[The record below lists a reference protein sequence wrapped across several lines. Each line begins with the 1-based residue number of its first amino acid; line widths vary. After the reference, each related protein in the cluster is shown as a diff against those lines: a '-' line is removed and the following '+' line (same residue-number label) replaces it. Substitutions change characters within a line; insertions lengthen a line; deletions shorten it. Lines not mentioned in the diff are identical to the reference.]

1 MKMIECL
8 LQEQEEIK
16 EILSTIEPMHLTE
29 EHDDLIENAT
39 HCCICKKDFS
49 INDKGYGKIV
59 RHHNHLTGEIIGPA
73 CNKCNL
79 NCEQAKFTPVIFH
92 NLRNFDAHILCESL
106 GLFKD
111 FPLRCIAQ
119 NSERYVS
126 FSLGKLRFIDSFQ
139 FLPASLESLV
149 DNLAQDGLQAFPSL
163 LSECN
168 SEEEAE
174 LLLRKGVYPYDYM
187 DSFDKFD
194 ESSLPLKEEF
204 YSTIKKEHISGEDYD
219 HAQAVFD
226 RFSMT
231 SLGEYHDLYL
241 KTDVLLLTDVFESFR
256 EVCLTQYELDPCHFY
271 TSPGLS
277 WSALLKKTEVQ
288 LELLTDIDKIL
299 MVEAGIRGGLSQ
311 ISNRYKKANN
321 PYLEE
326 YDTSKPLT
334 YLQYLD
340 ANNLYGWAMVQP
352 LPISDFNFME
362 KEEIGNFDVMSI
374 PETGDFGYILEVS
387 LHYPHRLHDLHN
399 CLPLAPEQKVI
410 SNEQLSPYAQQL
422 LRKVYGLN
430 DADPLPTRGQEGKL
444 LATLEDKNKYI
455 LHYRNLQLYLLLGME
470 LKAVHRILKFRQEAW
485 MKPYIDFNTEM
496 RKKATSN
503 FQKNFY
509 KLMNVSV
516 FGKTMENVRRH
527 KNIELVHTEE
537 RLLKV
542 TAKPTYKNTTIFNE
556 DLVAVELHR
565 AKVDLFKPIYCGMSI
580 LDLSKCLMYDF
591 WYNYIKKRY
600 EQSAQLQMT
609 DTDSVLFSCETED
622 MYKDMESSAEFFDT
636 SDYPR
641 EHFLHSDR
649 NKKVLGKMKDETN
662 GKPISEFVGLRSKMY
677 SFVCDKKEEK
687 RAKGIAKVTVKKDLK
702 HAHYKNTLLD
712 ETSVVSSM
720 SSLRSHKHELFGE
733 TIQKTGLSAFDDK
746 RYLINAV
753 DSYAYGHYKISDDS
767 VDMAPE
773 SDAQTFTVAPVE
785 DYSTNHAARYQMLE
799 ENAFTIGDFKITPC
813 IKQ

>member
-1 MKMIECL
+1 MYFCSYCLHGFWKEKSLQEHEQFCSTHGAQRIELPVSGKNDILEFKDYEKTLKVPFVIYADFETINRKLHTCAPNPKHSSTTATTKLEVCGFGYKVVCEDEKYTKPAVIYRGENAGMKMIECL
-8 LQEQEEIK
+8 LQEQVEI
-16 EILSTIEPMHLTE
+16 EDVLSTIEPMHLTE

-111 FPLRCIAQ
+111 YPLRCIAQ

-430 DADPLPTRGQEGKL
+430 DADPLPTRGQVGKL

-516 FGKTMENVRRH
+516 FGKVSVCNFFYNVFRYFY
-527 KNIELVHTEE
+527 EVS
-537 RLLKV
+537 LL
-542 TAKPTYKNTTIFNE
+542 I
-556 DLVAVELHR
+556 
-565 AKVDLFKPIYCGMSI
+565 I
-580 LDLSKCLMYDF
+580 LL
-591 WYNYIKKRY
+591 
-600 EQSAQLQMT
+600 
-609 DTDSVLFSCETED
+609 
-622 MYKDMESSAEFFDT
+622 
-636 SDYPR
+636 
-641 EHFLHSDR
+641 
-649 NKKVLGKMKDETN
+649 
-662 GKPISEFVGLRSKMY
+662 
-677 SFVCDKKEEK
+677 
-687 RAKGIAKVTVKKDLK
+687 
-702 HAHYKNTLLD
+702 
-712 ETSVVSSM
+712 
-720 SSLRSHKHELFGE
+720 
-733 TIQKTGLSAFDDK
+733 
-746 RYLINAV
+746 
-753 DSYAYGHYKISDDS
+753 
-767 VDMAPE
+767 
-773 SDAQTFTVAPVE
+773 
-785 DYSTNHAARYQMLE
+785 
-799 ENAFTIGDFKITPC
+799 
-813 IKQ
+813 